1 MAWLIETK
9 QSIHEFMTELCIYSI
24 YGFGSIND
32 LLNMKIYELWAL
44 KQCCKDDE
52 VKEIFKKVKMHNFD

>member
-9 QSIHEFMTELCIYSI
+9 QSIHEFMVDLCIYSL

-32 LLNMKIYELWAL
+32 LLNMKVYELWAL
-44 KQCCKDDE
+44 KQACKDDE
-52 VKEIFKKVKMHNFD
+52 VKDIFKKIKFHMSD